1 MGDTKYFKQSQSRIK
16 GKQLKELC
24 LLEADMKR
32 EFGDKMFNKGEGVMM
47 SIRDR
52 KEQEAGVGKE
62 RHQVMVLIW
71 PLRKESREG
80 AGGAKL
86 LEANSPPAQ
95 TGTIDGKLI
104 NQVLP
109 KWSGSR
115 IPLPP
120 HAQTLAGNFQASL
133 KSWSK
138 AEVMMSHCGFDLH
151 FPEDQWCWAPFYVPV
166 GHLYVCFGEGWLLSK
181 SFNRQQALVRMWRK
195 ANSCA
200 LLWEQKVV

>member
-16 GKQLKELC
+16 GTQLKELC

-47 SIRDR
+47 SIGDR

-62 RHQVMVLIW
+62 RHQVTVLIW

-115 IPLPP
+115 IPPPP
-120 HAQTLAGNFQASL
+120 HAQTLAGDFRQVWSL
-133 KSWSK
+133 DPKQRWWCLTVDLICISLMIND
-138 AEVMMSHCGFDLH
+138 AEHLFMYLLAICMSVLEKDG
-151 FPEDQWCWAPFYVPV
+151 Y
-166 GHLYVCFGEGWLLSK
+166 Y
-181 SFNRQQALVRMWRK
+181 
-195 ANSCA
+195 
-200 LLWEQKVV
+200 QKISIDNKH